1 MDFDKIPTIDQ
12 LQTMDNDSEM
22 VLIPELAA
30 EEQSRASGDHFPTG
44 FSVFDEVMK
53 GGIAGGDLVI
63 ISGRTGQ
70 GKTTFAQT
78 INYHLSQEG
87 IPVAWFSYEIPIREL
102 WEKFQA
108 MGIKA
113 EGFLAYAPKPNKS
126 GKLAWIKKKI
136 METTL
141 KHNTQVVFIDHLG
154 FLTPDID
161 ETNARDFDQ
170 NYSSYLGQ
178 LTRQLKTLAMENNII
193 IVLLAHTRKTKD
205 NLDVEDIAHSVGIP
219 QEADF
224 VFMVERLKVKT
235 TKKWQVDSEP
245 EGDVYTPFSRISLQ
259 KNRRTGLSKY
269 VKVELRDGRLQE
281 AKIYDGQE
289 PVDISVVK
297 DIFGVAE

>member
-1 MDFDKIPTIDQ
+1 
-12 LQTMDNDSEM
+12 
-22 VLIPELAA
+22 
-30 EEQSRASGDHFPTG
+30 
-44 FSVFDEVMK
+44 
-53 GGIAGGDLVI
+53 
-63 ISGRTGQ
+63 
-70 GKTTFAQT
+70 
-78 INYHLSQEG
+78 
-87 IPVAWFSYEIPIREL
+87 
-102 WEKFQA
+102 
-108 MGIKA
+108 
-113 EGFLAYAPKPNKS
+113 
-126 GKLAWIKKKI
+126 

-269 VKVELRDGRLQE
+269 VKVEL
-281 AKIYDGQE
+281 
-289 PVDISVVK
+289 
-297 DIFGVAE
+297 

>member
-1 MDFDKIPTIDQ
+1 MDIKKIPTIDQ
-12 LQTMDNDSEM
+12 LQDLDSDSEM
-22 VLIPELAA
+22 VLMSDLAK
-30 EEQSRASGDHFPTG
+30 EETSSKNDYFSIG
-44 FSVFDEVMK
+44 FEIFNEVMK
-53 GGIAGGDLVI
+53 GGISGGDLVI

-78 INYHLSQEG
+78 INYHLSQEQ
-87 IPVAWFSYEIPIREL
+87 IPTAWFSYELPVREL

-113 EGFLAYAPKPNKS
+113 EDFLAYVPKPNKS
-126 GKLAWIKKKI
+126 GKLGWIKKKI
-136 METTL
+136 METCL
-141 KHNTQVVFIDHLG
+141 KHNTQVIFIDHLG
-154 FLTPDID
+154 FLTPEIN
-161 ETNARDFDQ
+161 ESNARDFDQ

-178 LTRQLKTLAMENNII
+178 LTRQLKTLAMDNNIV

-205 NLDVEDIAHSVGIP
+205 SLDVEDIAHSVGIP

-259 KNRRTGLSKY
+259 KNRRTGLSKFI
-269 VKVELRDGRLQE
+269 KAELRDGRLQE
-281 AKIYDGQE
+281 AQMYDGQDLQAIDD
-289 PVDISVVK
+289 VFGISK
-297 DIFGVAE
+297 